1 MHEWMFLRLVVL
13 LLAFGAFVAIAIV
26 TGVRDNHRDSTRQR
40 DRAGLAPG
48 RQWSAAALS
57 IVKE

>member
-13 LLAFGAFVAIAIV
+13 LLAFGTFVAIAIV

-40 DRAGLAPG
+40 DRARNSHPDDSGL
-48 RQWSAAALS
+48 LLH
-57 IVKE
+57 